1 VKPDSGQPNPLR
13 LRPCGLDHPDR
24 RRSPW
29 GLWYFVGMAVRVS
42 SPAFEAG
49 GAIPRRYTGE
59 GEDVS
64 PPLEWSG
71 LPEGTREVALICDD
85 PDAPMPEP
93 FVHWVVYKISAN
105 STRLPEGNTE
115 GALEGR
121 NSFARMGYGGPMPP
135 EGHGTHHYYF
145 KIYALDA
152 QLDATPGLAKD
163 QLLAA
168 IEGHVLDEG
177 ELVGTYER

>member
-1 VKPDSGQPNPLR
+1 MSTPPR
-13 LRPCGLDHPDR
+13 
-24 RRSPW
+24 
-29 GLWYFVGMAVRVS
+29 LWYLVSMAIGVS

-49 GAIPRRYTGE
+49 GTIPRRHTGE

-71 LPEGTREVALICDD
+71 LPEGTRELALICDD

-93 FVHWVVYKISAN
+93 FVHWVLYKIPANKSGLSEGSA
-105 STRLPEGNTE
+105 E

-121 NSFARMGYGGPMPP
+121 NSFGKVGYGGPMPP
-135 EGHGTHHYYF
+135 EGHGTHHYHF
-145 KIYALDA
+145 KVYALET
-152 QLDATPGLAKD
+152 QLDATPGLSKD

-168 IEGHVLDEG
+168 MEGHVLAEG

>member
-1 VKPDSGQPNPLR
+1 
-13 LRPCGLDHPDR
+13 
-24 RRSPW
+24 
-29 GLWYFVGMAVRVS
+29 MAVRIS

-71 LPEGTREVALICDD
+71 LPEGTSEVALICDD

-93 FVHWVVYKISAN
+93 FVHWVVYKIPAN
-105 STRLPEGNTE
+105 RAGFPEGNTE

-121 NSFARMGYGGPMPP
+121 NGFARMGYGGPMPP
-135 EGHGTHHYYF
+135 EGHGTHHYHF

-152 QLDATPGLAKD
+152 QLDATPGLTKD

-168 IEGHVLDEG
+168 MEGHVLDEG

>member
-1 VKPDSGQPNPLR
+1 MV
-13 LRPCGLDHPDR
+13 
-24 RRSPW
+24 
-29 GLWYFVGMAVRVS
+29 FVGMAVQVS
-42 SPAFEAG
+42 SPAFEMG
-49 GAIPRRYTGE
+49 GAIPRKYTGE

-71 LPEGTREVALICDD
+71 LPGGTREIALICDD

-105 STRLPEGNTE
+105 SGGFPEGTTE
-115 GALEGR
+115 GAL
-121 NSFARMGYGGPMPP
+121 
-135 EGHGTHHYYF
+135 
-145 KIYALDA
+145 YALDA
-152 QLDATPGLAKD
+152 QLDATPGVTKD

-168 IEGHVLDEG
+168 MEGHVLDEG

>member
-1 VKPDSGQPNPLR
+1 
-13 LRPCGLDHPDR
+13 
-24 RRSPW
+24 
-29 GLWYFVGMAVRVS
+29 MAVQVS

-93 FVHWVVYKISAN
+93 FVHWVVYKISAA
-105 STRLPEGNTE
+105 SAWFPEGNAG
-115 GALEGR
+115 GALKGR

-135 EGHGTHHYYF
+135 RDMAPTTT
-145 KIYALDA
+145 ISRS
-152 QLDATPGLAKD
+152 TP
-163 QLLAA
+163 
-168 IEGHVLDEG
+168 
-177 ELVGTYER
+177 

>member
-1 VKPDSGQPNPLR
+1 
-13 LRPCGLDHPDR
+13 
-24 RRSPW
+24 
-29 GLWYFVGMAVRVS
+29 MAVQVW

-64 PPLEWSG
+64 PPLEWTG

-93 FVHWVVYKISAN
+93 FVHWVVYKVSAD
-105 STRLPEGNTE
+105 SAGFPEGDTG

-145 KIYALDA
+145 KIYALDT
-152 QLDATPGLAKD
+152 QLDATPGLTKD

-168 IEGHVLDEG
+168 MEGHVLDEG

>member
-1 VKPDSGQPNPLR
+1 
-13 LRPCGLDHPDR
+13 
-24 RRSPW
+24 
-29 GLWYFVGMAVRVS
+29 MAVQVS

-49 GAIPRRYTGE
+49 GAIPRKYTGE

-71 LPEGTREVALICDD
+71 LPEGTREVVLICDD
-85 PDAPMPEP
+85 RDAPMPEP
-93 FVHWVVYKISAN
+93 FVHWIVYNIPAN
-105 STRLPEGNTE
+105 SIGFPEGSTE
-115 GALEGR
+115 RALEGR
-121 NSFARMGYGGPMPP
+121 NSFGRMGYGGPMPP

-145 KIYALDA
+145 KIYALGA
-152 QLDATPGLAKD
+152 QLDATPGVTKD

-168 IEGHVLDEG
+168 MEGHVLDEG

>member
-1 VKPDSGQPNPLR
+1 LFARG
-13 LRPCGLDHPDR
+13 DR
-24 RRSPW
+24 RRSPPE
-29 GLWYFVGMAVRVS
+29 LWYFVGMAVQVS

-49 GAIPRRYTGE
+49 DAIPRRYTGE

-93 FVHWVVYKISAN
+93 FVHWVVYKIPAN
-105 STRLPEGNTE
+105 STGFPEGNTE
-115 GALEGR
+115 EALEGR
-121 NSFARMGYGGPMPP
+121 NSFGRMGYGGAMPP

-152 QLDATPGLAKD
+152 QLDATPGLIKD

-168 IEGHVLDEG
+168 MEGHVLDEG
-177 ELVGTYER
+177 QLVGTYER

>member
-1 VKPDSGQPNPLR
+1 MFSGSVSSRARALY
-13 LRPCGLDHPDR
+13 H
-24 RRSPW
+24 S
-29 GLWYFVGMAVRVS
+29 GLWYFVGMAVQVS

-93 FVHWVVYKISAN
+93 FVHWVVYKIPAN
-105 STRLPEGNTE
+105 STGFPEGTTE

-152 QLDATPGLAKD
+152 QLDATPGLTKD
-163 QLLAA
+163 QLLVAM
-168 IEGHVLDEG
+168 EGHVLDEG